1 MVTTLRVSSRSQ
13 FRSRDE
19 NAWVGL
25 EVRNSVSTDPEAITI
40 SVRTGLP
47 AEVVVSIS
55 ASVSRTWFRSRRYGL
70 VYRHRFGPDGRR
82 RDIDAAKEN
91 LYTTPGSARAR
102 ASLSSQKPSAEML
115 ESLKTGPVSV
125 WLWSQRCGLRR
136 SVHLKNLVWSR

>member
-1 MVTTLRVSSRSQ
+1 LVTTSRASSQSQ

-19 NAWVGL
+19 NVYL
-25 EVRNSVSTDPEAITI
+25 EVRNSVSTDPEAIAI

-70 VYRHRFGPDGRR
+70 VYRHRFGPDRRR
-82 RDIDAAKEN
+82 RDIDAAREN

-115 ESLKTGPVSV
+115 ESLKTRPVSV

-136 SVHLKNLVWSR
+136 NVHLKNLVWSR